1 MTAHSD
7 LESAVSSYQT
17 GAFEYLPKPFDID
30 EALALVNRAIL
41 HINKLQQ
48 QEATKQL
55 HHYNQQKLLVNLLLC
70 KRFSERLVVYLS
82 RILPF

>member
-48 QEATKQL
+48 QEATKQPHL
-55 HHYNQQKLLVNLLLC
+55 FNQQKLLVNLQQC
-70 KRFSERLVVYLS
+70 RRFSVLSAVYLNL
-82 RILPF
+82 ILLF

>member
-48 QEATKQL
+48 QEATKL
-55 HHYNQQKLLVNLLLC
+55 LLRYNRQKLLVNLRLC
-70 KRFSERLVVYLS
+70 KRFSGQLVAYLS